1 MEIGLYGIHSTN
13 MDKLNSQIVIKQ
25 VIRLAFVYAFVMII
39 TGLLPD
45 RIVREDFLDESASN
59 HTLLQRTADG

>member
-45 RIVREDFLDESASN
+45 RIVREDFFDESASN